1 MTDAHTLHGSL
12 RRSAKRI
19 APVAVELGSNWLV
32 RLLLALFL
40 GAVAVGSSAAEP
52 ARRPN
57 VIVILADDLGY
68 ADLGF
73 QGCRDIPTPHLDA
86 LARGGVRCTS
96 GYASCPVCSPT
107 RAGLLTGRYQQRFG
121 YEFLGGG
128 PNVGLPVEETT
139 IADLLK
145 KGGYATMAIGKW
157 HLGSAAQFR
166 PWVRGFGEFYGFLGG
181 GRSFLP
187 LKESEGV
194 PFIPKDPEAVTIYR
208 TEGPVDDP
216 PHLTDAFGDEA
227 VAFIGR
233 HRHEPFFLYLA
244 FNAVHVP
251 LQATEKYLSRFPE
264 LSGAHRTYAAMIS
277 AMDDAVGRVA
287 AALSAE
293 GLEKD
298 TLLFFLS
305 DNGGHPLAST
315 ARNNPLRGEKGTAWE
330 GGIRVPFVVKWTG
343 HVPAGETLSQPV
355 ICLDILPTALAAAGI
370 SVPAS
375 LKIDGVDLIPSL
387 TRQRQDP
394 PSRSLFWR
402 YGDHRA
408 IRQGKWKLMLTA
420 GEPAGLYDLDA
431 DIAESKDLS
440 AEYPQLVAELAAE
453 FGRWNA
459 ALPPPR
465 WGPGIMEGGARLK
478 NRAPA
483 GK

>member
-1 MTDAHTLHGSL
+1 MLQRARDWG
-12 RRSAKRI
+12 
-19 APVAVELGSNWLV
+19 VAFRL
-32 RLLLALFL
+32 RLLLAMLL
-40 GAVAVGSSAAEP
+40 LAPAAHASAAEP
-52 ARRPN
+52 ARKPN

-73 QGCRDIPTPHLDA
+73 QGCKDVPTPHLDA
-86 LARGGVRCTS
+86 LAKGGVRCTS

-139 IADLLK
+139 VANLLK
-145 KGGYATMAIGKW
+145 MAGYATMAIGKW
-157 HLGSAAQFR
+157 HLGSAPQFR
-166 PWVRGFGEFYGFLGG
+166 PNARGFSEFYGFLGG

-187 LKESEGV
+187 LKESQGV
-194 PFIPKDPEAVTIYR
+194 PFIPKDPEAVTIFR
-208 TEGPVDDP
+208 NDDPVDDP

-227 VAFIGR
+227 VAFIERRR
-233 HRHEPFFLYLA
+233 HDPFFLYLA

-251 LQATEKYLSRFPE
+251 LQATEKYLSRFPD
-264 LSGAHRTYAAMIS
+264 LTGAHRTYAAMIS
-277 AMDDAVGRVA
+277 AMDEAVGQIST
-287 AALSAE
+287 ALSTQR
-293 GLEKD
+293 LEKH
-298 TLLFFLS
+298 TLIFFLS

-315 ARNNPLRGEKGTAWE
+315 ARNEPLRGEKGTAWE

-343 HVPAGETLSQPV
+343 HLPAGEVFSQPV

-370 SVPAS
+370 AAPTS
-375 LKIDGVDLIPSL
+375 LKLDGVDLLPHL
-387 TRQRQDP
+387 TRERNEP
-394 PSRSLFWR
+394 PHQALFWR

-431 DIAESKDLS
+431 DIGESKDLS
-440 AEYPQLVAELAAE
+440 ADHPQLVAELAARYA
-453 FGRWNA
+453 RWNA
-459 ALPPPR
+459 ELPPPG
-465 WGPGIMEGGARLK
+465 WGPGIMEGGARIK
-478 NRAPA
+478 NRQPA